1 MTGRAS
7 AASRATALQDWLF
20 PGNCLL
26 CAART
31 PAGQPL
37 CTGCA
42 ATLPRITIACPRC
55 AAPLAAAS
63 TAACGVCQ
71 QHRLYFDAAQA
82 LFHYQPPV
90 DRLIQN
96 LKYHRQLSLARV
108 LGSLLAEQLQAGAV
122 PRPDILVPVPLHRT
136 RLRERGYNQSLEL
149 ARVVA
154 RRFNLPLATR
164 AVRRVRATPP
174 QTMLTS
180 SERRRN
186 VRDAF
191 HTALDFSGKR
201 VAIVDDVMTSG
212 HTANALARCLRR
224 AGAINIVVWVVAR
237 A

>member
-1 MTGRAS
+1 MLC
-7 AASRATALQDWLF
+7 TARV
-20 PGNCLL
+20 PV
-26 CAART
+26 
-31 PAGQPL
+31 GQPL
-37 CTGCA
+37 CAGCA
-42 ATLPRITIACPRC
+42 AALPRITIACPRC
-55 AAPLAAAS
+55 AAPLAETS
-63 TAACGVCQ
+63 TAACGACQ
-71 QHRLYFDAAQA
+71 QHRLHFDATQA

-108 LGSLLAEQLQAGAV
+108 LGNLLAEHLDTNTA
-122 PRPDILVPVPLHRT
+122 PDMLVPVPLHPA

-154 RRFNLPLATR
+154 RRFGLPLATH

-174 QTMLTS
+174 QTTLTS

-186 VRDAF
+186 VRNVF
-191 HTALDFSGKR
+191 HTTADFSGKR

-212 HTANALARCLRR
+212 HTVNALAKCLRR